1 MEDARIGDRRVV
13 TIHYTLT
20 NSKGEVVDSSR
31 GDEPLVY
38 LHGASEIVPGLE
50 KQLSGKR
57 AGEKANVTVQPKDG
71 YGERKGKG
79 PQRVPRD
86 AFAGI
91 DEIEVGM
98 AFDTEGDDG
107 QAQTV
112 WIIAVDPDSVLIDI
126 NHPLAGE
133 TLNFDVE
140 IVSVRKATA
149 DELRHGHAHGPHGHG
164 HGH

>member
-1 MEDARIGDRRVV
+1 MEEARIGDKRVV
-13 TIHYTLT
+13 SIHYTLT

-31 GDEPLVY
+31 DDEPLVY
-38 LHGASEIVPGLE
+38 LHGSGEIVPGLE
-50 KQLSGKR
+50 KQLAGKR
-57 AGEKANVTVQPKDG
+57 AGEKCNVTVAPKDG

-79 PQRVPRD
+79 AQRVPRE

-107 QAQTV
+107 HSQTV
-112 WIIAVDPDSVLIDI
+112 WIISVDKDSVMIDI

-140 IVSVRKATA
+140 VIAVRKATA
-149 DELRHGHAHGPHGHG
+149 EELRHGHAHGAHGHG